1 MFSFLSKRL
10 SGIRTPSILQVEHTE
25 CGVVSLAIV
34 CGYYRKWFSIEFLRD
49 ACGVSRDGSNAMNLI
64 KFARDQG
71 FDASGYSLEL
81 EELKELKSF
90 PMVIHWKF
98 NHFVVLERIKGK
110 RYWINDP
117 AAGRMVLDEREVDEC
132 FTGVVLTFEPNK
144 DFKPSG
150 RPPSWARS
158 LLRYAGEIKMGL
170 FLAATLGLALVIPG
184 ALLPILSIVFIDYV
198 LVQGFKDWLPILL
211 GSVGVLAV
219 LQFLLSYL
227 QQTITMVFQT
237 RLSIALNSKLLN
249 KSMKLSLAFFS
260 QRSAS
265 EIAGRSQLVDQLSAL
280 IAGPLGK
287 SFIGLLTAVVI
298 FKAHFH
304 G

>member
-49 ACGVSRDGSNAMNLI
+49 ACGNSRDGSNAMNLI

-98 NHFVVLERIKGK
+98 NHFVVLERIKK

-158 LLRYAGEIKMGL
+158 FCVMRVKSKWGC

-184 ALLPILSIVFIDYV
+184 ALLPILSIVFLLIMYSYKV
-198 LVQGFKDWLPILL
+198 SGLVTNSSGQC
-211 GSVGVLAV
+211 GSASCVAI
-219 LQFLLSYL
+219 F
-227 QQTITMVFQT
+227 T
-237 RLSIALNSKLLN
+237 
-249 KSMKLSLAFFS
+249 KLSA
-260 QRSAS
+260 ADNHDG
-265 EIAGRSQLVDQLSAL
+265 I
-280 IAGPLGK
+280 PN
-287 SFIGLLTAVVI
+287 
-298 FKAHFH
+298 
-304 G
+304 